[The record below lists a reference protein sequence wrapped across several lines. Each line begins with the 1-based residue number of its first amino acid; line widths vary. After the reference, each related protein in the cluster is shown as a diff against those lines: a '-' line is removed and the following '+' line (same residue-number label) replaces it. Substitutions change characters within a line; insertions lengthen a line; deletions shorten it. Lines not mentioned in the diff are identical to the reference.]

1 VPIASFHRDVQTE
14 QKKWPFLGRTVKA
27 GTLNGSWLLCSGDRR
42 PHDELVCSSSFSIAE
57 N

>member
-1 VPIASFHRDVQTE
+1 MPIASFHRDVQTE